1 MNINKFTGIL
11 IIVMNAL
18 CFIPETVK
26 IILTSG
32 GPFGFGLL
40 ILPFTLFLNLFTIPS
55 ILILT
60 SKCKNRKILTWINL
74 FGLFICAFCLGYF
87 IRSTE

>member
-11 IIVMNAL
+11 IIGMNAFY
-18 CFIPETVK
+18 FIPETVK
-26 IILTSG
+26 IILTGG

-60 SKCKNRKILTWINL
+60 NKYKNRKILTWINL
-74 FGLFICAFCLGYF
+74 LGLFICAFCLGYF
-87 IRSTE
+87 IRSAE